1 MYPDVVI
8 IFSQSSVNI
17 AMDSVSS
24 NFEVSMGLFSDDA
37 MAVALDAEHEGNRS
51 WLALKT
57 ALTWPTTSQCSP
69 MSVQFDWLWTLVNV
83 PDPIYGQ
90 IGLEEGLDFHVQLR
104 TCWATPT
111 DDAANTVRYT
121 FIDNFAAV
129 EATNMEVTN
138 NCAVTPATFWINSFA
153 FVNEDG
159 KKI

>member
-1 MYPDVVI
+1 M
-8 IFSQSSVNI
+8 
-17 AMDSVSS
+17 
-24 NFEVSMGLFSDDA
+24 
-37 MAVALDAEHEGNRS
+37 
-51 WLALKT
+51 
-57 ALTWPTTSQCSP
+57 
-69 MSVQFDWLWTLVNV
+69 

-111 DDAANTVRYT
+111 DDAENTVRYT

-129 EATNMEVTN
+129 EANNMEVTN
-138 NCAVTPATFWINSFA
+138 NSAVTPATFWINSFA